1 MATDSSMF
9 FPNQKALPPTFDY
22 RPKPSAVSG
31 RSFRVSIPSANST
44 SFTAGQTM
52 IFNVPCGRKACF
64 LDPQQSYIRFTV
76 KCAAPS
82 ASVANTATSA
92 LIGPSV
98 PTNAVTTGGNGL
110 FGQGLF
116 LDHNAYSIFNTTT
129 LYSGSN
135 QIEYINNANILYGY
149 LLDTNFSY
157 SNGISNTLNYGMYVP
172 TVDPS
177 EIRRGTLLSV
187 LAVPGTATATATASA
202 AATACIYEQNT
213 YCMPLLSGLLGI
225 GSSGQM
231 VPIHAINDVLR
242 LEILLEQQTQAF
254 CQLGTIT
261 SLQNYSVINAQLE
274 LCYVEI
280 GQEGL
285 SLINSMSPPSN
296 PTFIVGNQYGHYV
309 NTIKNGTTGIFSCLV
324 PSKLAS
330 LKSLHVLPRRS
341 TEINSAGSYSLSSR
355 VNPNLDYCVFKISGT
370 QFPQVPIYFQNASS
384 SGGYGEGL
392 VELYRCF
399 SSLIGTDKATLLNAT
414 NYNVGLTAVPGTGVL
429 AISTGTESFKN
440 AFSIGL
446 DTELF
451 SGKDTIINGL
461 NCLSES
467 MYFEANV
474 SADPSA
480 DITLDFYSICD
491 GLYIIDQTGYVSIR
505 R

>member
-1 MATDSSMF
+1 MTDSSMF

-31 RSFRVSIPSANST
+31 RSFRVSVPSANSNAF
-44 SFTAGQTM
+44 SAGQTM
-52 IFNVPCGRKACF
+52 IFNIPCGRKSCF
-64 LDPQQSYIRFTV
+64 LDPQQSYIRFTI
-76 KCAAPS
+76 KAAQPN
-82 ASVANTATSA
+82 VNQANTATSA
-92 LIGPSV
+92 LIGPSL
-98 PTNAVTTGGNGL
+98 PTNAVVTANGI

-157 SNGISNTLNYGMYVP
+157 SNALANTANYGMYVP
-172 TVDPS
+172 TVDPC
-177 EIRRGTLLSV
+177 EIRRGQLLSV
-187 LAVPGTATATATASA
+187 LAAPGTATATATASA

-213 YCMPLLSGLLGI
+213 FCCPILSGLLGV
-225 GSSGQM
+225 GSGGQM

-254 CQLGTIT
+254 CQLGAIT
-261 SLQNYSVINAQLE
+261 SLQQYSVINAQLE

-280 GQEGL
+280 GGEGMN
-285 SLINSMSPPSN
+285 LINSMSPPSN

-309 NTIKNGTTGIFSCLV
+309 NTIKSATTGIFSCLV

-341 TEINSAGSYSLSSR
+341 TEVKDAGSYSLSSR
-355 VNPNLDYCVFKISGT
+355 INPYMDYAVFKISGT
-370 QFPQVPIYFQNASS
+370 QFPQVPIYLQNSS
-384 SGGYGEGL
+384 STGGYSEAL
-392 VELYRCF
+392 IELYRTVG
-399 SSLIGTDKATLLNAT
+399 SLIGTDKATLLNNT
-414 NYNVGLTAVPGTGVL
+414 NYNVGLAASPGTGVF

-451 SGKDTIINGL
+451 SSKDTIINGL

-467 MYFEANV
+467 LYFETSISTDTGV
-474 SADPSA
+474 DV
-480 DITLDFYSICD
+480 TLDFFSIAD
-491 GLYIIDQTGYVSIR
+491 GLYILDQAGYLSVR